1 MFLYRLNEEEKK
13 AFLEL
18 AHYLA
23 RVDNNF
29 MDKEKEIIKQ
39 YCIEMNIQDIE
50 YDKNK
55 FDLNKTLQKFKNPK
69 SQKIVLLEIMAL
81 IYADNILHPAE
92 KRVLNVMCK
101 EFNINPLMANIYG
114 EWSKAMMA
122 LYLQAESLIN
132 L

>member
-1 MFLYRLNEEEKK
+1 MVLYRLNEEEKK